1 MFFYS
6 DSFYSRVKSVCATK
20 KKLEKP
26 LRISMSHVPREGR
39 RLRFAKG
46 SEIDK
51 RLGGEQEVHRVIN
64 VSGLQR
70 AHAQTPALAGCV
82 PDCTE

>member
-1 MFFYS
+1 MLLLQRFFLQPS
-6 DSFYSRVKSVCATK
+6 KICLRDQ

-39 RLRFAKG
+39 RLRFANG